1 MEEGWKVQIF
11 VNGKEVKLKD
21 FPQRAI
27 YNILLGFVKSLKLN
41 ETPREVEIKVKVG
54 KEENTGNT

>member
-1 MEEGWKVQIF
+1 MEERWQVQIF

>member
-1 MEEGWKVQIF
+1 MEEGWEVQIF

>member
-1 MEEGWKVQIF
+1 MKEGWEVQIF